1 MSADVQLEMTLLGF
15 VCILKKITLLK
26 HKNYTILLKITLKHI
41 FLTMTEGV
49 EVKLLTT
56 TIIILGDVSKQEQ

>member
-1 MSADVQLEMTLLGF
+1 MYIEKNYS
-15 VCILKKITLLK
+15 LK